1 MATGETEIVMKKIM
15 SYNDANDFG
24 YVSAGDVAKLADL
37 TSELLASSYN
47 KSQYL
52 TVCLD
57 NLLFAAPIKVKDE
70 VHVKASINCVRKT
83 SMEIGIKIEVTNH
96 KTNKTSHVTSMYAVL
111 VAVDSNLKPIP
122 IPQLK
127 LKTAIQKK
135 RFEDANK
142 RMDKRLE
149 LKKAQK
155 SKYRF

>member
-1 MATGETEIVMKKIM
+1 MAKGETEIVMKKIM

-37 TSELLASSYN
+37 TSELLASSYH

-57 NLLFAAPIKVKDE
+57 NLVFKTPIKVKDE

-83 SMEIGIKIEVTNH
+83 SMEIGIKIEMTNH
-96 KTNKTSHVTSMYAVL
+96 KTQKTSHVTSMYAVL
-111 VAVDSNLKPIP
+111 ISVDENLKPQP

-127 LKTAIQKK
+127 IKTAVQKR
-135 RFEDANK
+135 RFEDASK

-149 LKKAQK
+149 LKKAK
-155 SKYRF
+155 ASKK